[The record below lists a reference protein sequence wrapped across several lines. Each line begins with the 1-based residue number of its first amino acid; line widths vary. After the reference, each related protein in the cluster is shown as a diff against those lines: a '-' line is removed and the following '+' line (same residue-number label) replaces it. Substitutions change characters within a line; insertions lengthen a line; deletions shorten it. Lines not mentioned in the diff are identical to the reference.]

1 MPLNGENACQQY
13 LNQCSLAVQASK
25 TGSIVNFCRWHIRC
39 NNQTIR
45 LLEKTPVSPPV
56 NSKFRHK
63 TEVFIIFHQNDQKH
77 GMNFIIFNAIFLVT
91 RHGKYG
97 IIYNINNEFL
107 CTFRRCNYG

>member
-63 TEVFIIFHQNDQKH
+63 TVIFIIFHQNDQKH
-77 GMNFIIFNAIFLVT
+77 GMNFIIFNAIFLVA
-91 RHGKYG
+91 RRGKYG
-97 IIYNINNEFL
+97 IIYNINNELL
-107 CTFRRCNYG
+107 CTFGRCNYG